1 MRTRGKGDPK
11 SMVEKAIS
19 DYAKREVREKLK
31 SLPHPSQ
38 FMAKMGRTLA
48 DYVDAKLGEDSQLSL
63 RAKLATI
70 YEISRALEGGTS
82 GELRDAARE
91 TEARKALKPN
101 DEVFSRKIP
110 GKLGAVRRVTE
121 EGVVVFWGPGEET
134 TETALSLAP
143 KKDFGV

>member
-1 MRTRGKGDPK
+1 MRTRGKGDPN

-19 DYAKREVREKLK
+19 DYSKPETRAKLAKI
-31 SLPHPSQ
+31 PHPSP
-38 FMAKMGRTLA
+38 FLAAKGRTLA
-48 DYVDAKLGEDSQLSL
+48 DYVDAKLGKDSQLSL

-91 TEARKALKPN
+91 TEARKALGKN
-101 DEVFSRKIP
+101 DEVFSRKVP
-110 GKLGAVRRVTE
+110 GKLGKVQAVLP
-121 EGVVVFWGPGEET
+121 EGVKVLWDSGEET

-143 KKDFGV
+143 KRDFGV